1 MRKTVLISSHIL
13 TELGEICDSAAIIEA
28 GRLLASGTMT
38 EIIQVPR
45 ASEGRAD
52 GSAISVRVL
61 RDAEKLEHLLC
72 QESLVRNVELAD
84 RVATFEFTGV
94 ESELAA
100 ILARLVRAE
109 LEVVE
114 FRGQVDSLE
123 DAFMAITR
131 GITQ

>member
-1 MRKTVLISSHIL
+1 M
-13 TELGEICDSAAIIEA
+13 
-28 GRLLASGTMT
+28 
-38 EIIQVPR
+38 
-45 ASEGRAD
+45 
-52 GSAISVRVL
+52 
-61 RDAEKLEHLLC
+61 
-72 QESLVRNVELAD
+72 RNVELAD

-114 FRGQVDSLE
+114 FRGRVDSLE